1 MREREI
7 EILCD
12 GDRVHRSKG
21 GGIEVEVVVLV
32 KLFIII
38 MGRRDDV
45 DSLVDFFAIKFA
57 KLSHVTVDS
66 FLLHS
71 ARLNCIIFCD
81 LVLRYIEFYVI

>member
-1 MREREI
+1 MDFTRERER

-32 KLFIII
+32 KLLIII

-45 DSLVDFFAIKFA
+45 DSLVDF
-57 KLSHVTVDS
+57 L
-66 FLLHS
+66 
-71 ARLNCIIFCD
+71 CD
-81 LVLRYIEFYVI
+81 

>member
-12 GDRVHRSKG
+12 GDRVHSSTV

-32 KLFIII
+32 KLLIII

-45 DSLVDFFAIKFA
+45 DSLVDF
-57 KLSHVTVDS
+57 L
-66 FLLHS
+66 
-71 ARLNCIIFCD
+71 CD
-81 LVLRYIEFYVI
+81 

>member
-32 KLFIII
+32 KLLIII

-45 DSLVDFFAIKFA
+45 DSLVDF
-57 KLSHVTVDS
+57 L
-66 FLLHS
+66 
-71 ARLNCIIFCD
+71 CD
-81 LVLRYIEFYVI
+81 QVS